1 MCTTLA
7 VPILQIHLSL
17 DVSTPDLEERIARTL
32 AAFRR
37 HFNVIV
43 WGENPDDDVVYDVE
57 ALTAS
62 QRMRVAE
69 RTMNAAELVG
79 IPMYHFGHHASIAR
93 KAEDCL
99 WTAQSNGRSGPYET
113 SPVSS

>member
-1 MCTTLA
+1 MCTTL
-7 VPILQIHLSL
+7 VMPVLQIHLSL

-69 RTMNAAELVG
+69 RTLNAAELVD
-79 IPMYHFGHHASIAR
+79 IPIINVG
-93 KAEDCL
+93 
-99 WTAQSNGRSGPYET
+99 
-113 SPVSS
+113 